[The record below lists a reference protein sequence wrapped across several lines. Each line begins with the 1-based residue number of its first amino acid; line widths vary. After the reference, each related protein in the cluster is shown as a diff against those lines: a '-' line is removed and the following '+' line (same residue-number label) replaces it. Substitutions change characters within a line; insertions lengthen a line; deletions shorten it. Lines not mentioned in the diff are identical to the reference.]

1 MIESTEAPASRS
13 AYLRRALIIAAP
25 ILAVISAI
33 RLGLWWGAQSQQAMI
48 RGRRWPPEALM
59 VLLGR

>member
-1 MIESTEAPASRS
+1 MLESSETQTPPS

-25 ILAVISAI
+25 ILAVISAV
-33 RLGLWWGAQSQQAMI
+33 RFGLWWGAQSQQAMI